1 MTSKYFNVKTGLT
14 TGNVTLD
21 AATGNISAGNLS
33 VTGVV
38 SAVSLFLSG
47 NVTSNLVPN
56 SAGVLSL
63 GSGDQPFKEVFVS
76 NNISIGNQTITANS
90 SSLEI
95 SGNVVMTVVNAASLF
110 ADSLTANTANF
121 ANINIG
127 NQLVIN
133 SNAQSTSTV
142 TGSLTTD
149 GGVGIQKDLYVGG
162 TIHLANNSGG
172 TTSKGS
178 INFNDTA
185 GSIDFNFNR

>member
-21 AATGNISAGNLS
+21 AATGNISAANLS

-47 NVTSNLVPN
+47 NITSNLVPN
-56 SAGVLSL
+56 ASGVLAL
-63 GSGDQPFKEVFVS
+63 GSTDQPFKEVFVS
-76 NNISIGNQTITANS
+76 DNITIGNQTITANAT
-90 SSLEI
+90 SLEI

-110 ADSLTANTANF
+110 ADSLSANTANF
-121 ANINIG
+121 SNINIG

-133 SNAQSTSTV
+133 SEAQSTSTV
-142 TGSLTTD
+142 TGSLTTA

-162 TIHLANNSGG
+162 TIHLTNSSGG

-178 INFNDTA
+178 INFNDAA

>member
-14 TGNVTLD
+14 TGNITLD
-21 AATGNISAGNLS
+21 ATTGNISAANVE

-47 NVTSNLVPN
+47 NISSNLVPN
-56 SAGVLSL
+56 ANGVLAL
-63 GSGDQPFKEVFVS
+63 GSESQRFKEVFVS
-76 NNISIGNQTITANS
+76 DNVSIGNQTLTATPT
-90 SSLEI
+90 SLEI

-110 ADSLTANTANF
+110 ADNLTANTANF
-121 ANINIG
+121 SNINLG

-133 SNAQSTSTV
+133 SNEQSTSTE
-142 TGSLTTD
+142 TGSLTTA

-172 TTSKGS
+172 TVSKGS
-178 INFNDTA
+178 INFNDAA